1 MHGPIVPIL
10 CLIITL
16 AAPGLCETCASEP
29 AQGHAPM
36 LDFAGPEV
44 PEGWYT
50 VAREGVLSIVNERG
64 RRALQLDWVPK
75 TGEGW
80 ALVGVKGL
88 TVEGRPRSLAFSF
101 MAEGITPVMFGV
113 SEADGSTYQGYC
125 YTPGGRWHDLL
136 VDLDELMLADDSE
149 DENGRL
155 NVDQIAELIIVDLS
169 NLSGE
174 VGQSLGIKDG
184 PQRLWL
190 ADLRLSDA
198 LAPHR
203 SGWTDDGARIIYDFE
218 RDPVACLPLGSPL
231 IELVAGPDDADP
243 GAIRLTYDKDGYRWV
258 GFVAGVGHL
267 DLSGEADVRLTLKA
281 ANAARLTV
289 VLEEWDGSKYA
300 TVVKLDPANGW
311 YTVRLPFD
319 RFKLDPDTEDE
330 NAALDLDQLRVII
343 PVVDA
348 HRAEVDAHGRGS
360 YTLSRIWCGH

>member
-36 LDFAGPEV
+36 FDFAGTEV

-88 TVEGRPRSLAFSF
+88 TVERRPRSLAFSF

-174 VGQSLGIKDG
+174 VRQSLGIKDG

-231 IELVAGPDDADP
+231 IEFVDGPDDADP

-258 GFVAGVGHL
+258 GSWL
-267 DLSGEADVRLTLKA
+267 
-281 ANAARLTV
+281 
-289 VLEEWDGSKYA
+289 
-300 TVVKLDPANGW
+300 GW
-311 YTVRLPFD
+311 GTWTCPGKR
-319 RFKLDPDTEDE
+319 TS
-330 NAALDLDQLRVII
+330 A
-343 PVVDA
+343 
-348 HRAEVDAHGRGS
+348 
-360 YTLSRIWCGH
+360 

>member
-1 MHGPIVPIL
+1 MRGRVVVIL
-10 CLIITL
+10 CLAITL
-16 AAPGLCETCASEP
+16 TAPGLCATCNDAS
-29 AQGHAPM
+29 AQGRPPVF
-36 LDFAGPEV
+36 DFAGPEV

-50 VAREGVLSIVNERG
+50 VAREGALSIVNEAG
-64 RRALQLDWVPK
+64 RRALQLDWVPE
-75 TGEGW
+75 TGESW

-88 TVEGRPRSLAFSF
+88 TVQGRPRSLAFSF
-101 MAEGITPVMFGV
+101 RAEGITPVMFSV

-155 NVDQIAELIIVDLS
+155 NVDQIVALAIVDLS

-174 VGQSLGIKDG
+174 VGRSLGIKHG

-190 ADLRLSDA
+190 ADVRLSDA

-203 SGWTDDGARIIYDFE
+203 SGRTADGQRIIYDFE

-231 IELVAGPDDADP
+231 IEPVAGPDDADP
-243 GAIRLTYDKDGYRWV
+243 GAIRITYDKDGYPWV

-267 DLSGEADVRLTLKA
+267 DLSREADVRLTLKT

-300 TVVKLDPANGW
+300 TVVKLDPTRGW

-330 NAALDLDQLRVII
+330 NMALDLDQLRVII

-348 HRAEVDAHGRGS
+348 HHADVDAHGHGS
-360 YTLSRIWCGH
+360 YTLSRIWCGR